1 MGSLAGLND
10 EVIKPVEAN
19 SFTGSAIFALGIFHG
34 GLGYG

>member
-1 MGSLAGLND
+1 MGSLAGLNV

-19 SFTGSAIFALGIFHG
+19 SFTGSAIFPLGCHG